1 MGNLIKEI
9 KINIL
14 DTLKNLKEQN
24 IKYIKETYKETKF
37 RIVKDI
43 ENWGNRILKFIIENF
58 NLKYNE
64 IQKYLNDIET
74 NFVDKTEKDEMQN
87 KIQNFNVFTSKDI
100 QNYYSEII
108 DYFKRYS
115 TNYIDDDDEPENK
128 TVGEFLEKVANIF
141 RKSYNDS
148 NKFLELLYDKFN
160 NIKNKSETI
169 ISSVDQFK
177 MEFSSWVK
185 NNKQFME
192 NNLEYFIKERNID
205 KYINE
210 QKEQNKKN
218 YLEKLYKDLLTLYF
232 QCELSFPSIIINFK
246 KEEEYDFSKMED
258 LAYNTG
264 KGKKQINF
272 VVFPSLI
279 SNEEFLKKGK
289 QYVFTYF
296 DNKKKKTFYFE
307 KINLEPL
314 IEENKKFYIPGLKD
328 ELKINF
334 IKILIPEINYK
345 ISEKVK
351 TEYKFLLKNKKT
363 GEKKEETKNS
373 LIKIGKDEEF
383 IKCDFYL
390 MSEYILTFKREKEDN
405 GINK

>member
-9 KINIL
+9 KIKIL
-14 DTLKNLKEQN
+14 NNLNNLKTYN
-24 IKYIKETYKETKF
+24 IKYIKETYKEAKF
-37 RIVKDI
+37 RTTKDV
-43 ENWGNRILKFIIENF
+43 ENWRNNILKFIVDNF
-58 NLKYNE
+58 NLIYNE
-64 IQKYLNDIET
+64 IQKYLNDIEI
-74 NFVDKTEKDEMQN
+74 NFVDKTENDEIQD

-128 TVGEFLEKVANIF
+128 TIGEFLENVANIS

-185 NNKQFME
+185 NNQQFIE

-218 YLEKLYKDLLTLYF
+218 YLEKLYKDLLILYF
-232 QCELSFPSIIINFK
+232 QCELSFPSITINFK
-246 KEEEYDFSKMED
+246 KEEEYDF
-258 LAYNTG
+258 
-264 KGKKQINF
+264 
-272 VVFPSLI
+272 
-279 SNEEFLKKGK
+279 
-289 QYVFTYF
+289 
-296 DNKKKKTFYFE
+296 
-307 KINLEPL
+307 
-314 IEENKKFYIPGLKD
+314 
-328 ELKINF
+328 
-334 IKILIPEINYK
+334 
-345 ISEKVK
+345 
-351 TEYKFLLKNKKT
+351 
-363 GEKKEETKNS
+363 
-373 LIKIGKDEEF
+373 
-383 IKCDFYL
+383 
-390 MSEYILTFKREKEDN
+390 
-405 GINK
+405 

>member
-1 MGNLIKEI
+1 MGNLIKE
-9 KINIL
+9 
-14 DTLKNLKEQN
+14 
-24 IKYIKETYKETKF
+24 TYKEVYQNTKF
-37 RIVKDI
+37 KNFKDI
-43 ENWGNRILKFIIENF
+43 EKWGNDILQFIVNIF
-58 NLKYNE
+58 NLKYND
-64 IQKYLNDIET
+64 IQKYLNDIEKK
-74 NFVDKTEKDEMQN
+74 FVDKTENDEIQD

-128 TVGEFLEKVANIF
+128 TVGEFLEKVANIS

-390 MSEYILTFKREKEDN
+390 MSEYILTFKRKKEDN

>member
-1 MGNLIKEI
+1 M
-9 KINIL
+9 
-14 DTLKNLKEQN
+14 
-24 IKYIKETYKETKF
+24 
-37 RIVKDI
+37 
-43 ENWGNRILKFIIENF
+43 
-58 NLKYNE
+58 
-64 IQKYLNDIET
+64 
-74 NFVDKTEKDEMQN
+74 
-87 KIQNFNVFTSKDI
+87 
-100 QNYYSEII
+100 
-108 DYFKRYS
+108 
-115 TNYIDDDDEPENK
+115 
-128 TVGEFLEKVANIF
+128 
-141 RKSYNDS
+141 
-148 NKFLELLYDKFN
+148 
-160 NIKNKSETI
+160 
-169 ISSVDQFK
+169 
-177 MEFSSWVK
+177 
-185 NNKQFME
+185 
-192 NNLEYFIKERNID
+192 
-205 KYINE
+205 
-210 QKEQNKKN
+210 
-218 YLEKLYKDLLTLYF
+218 TLYF

-246 KEEEYDFSKMED
+246 KEEEYDLSKMED

>member
-9 KINIL
+9 KIKIL
-14 DTLKNLKEQN
+14 NTLNNLKTLN

-37 RIVKDI
+37 RTTKDV
-43 ENWGNRILKFIIENF
+43 ENWGNNILKFIHDNF
-58 NLKYNE
+58 NLIYNE

-74 NFVDKTEKDEMQN
+74 NFVDKTENDEIQD

-128 TVGEFLEKVANIF
+128 TLGEFLEKVANIS

-160 NIKNKSETI
+160 NIKYKSETI

-185 NNKQFME
+185 NNQQFIE

-218 YLEKLYKDLLTLYF
+218 YLEKLYKDLLILYF
-232 QCELSFPSIIINFK
+232 QCELSFPSITINFK

-258 LAYNTG
+258 LADNTG

-314 IEENKKFYIPGLKD
+314 IEENEKFNIPRLKD

-345 ISEKVK
+345 IAEKVK
-351 TEYKFLLKNKKT
+351 TEYKFL
-363 GEKKEETKNS
+363 
-373 LIKIGKDEEF
+373 
-383 IKCDFYL
+383 
-390 MSEYILTFKREKEDN
+390 
-405 GINK
+405 

>member
-1 MGNLIKEI
+1 M
-9 KINIL
+9 
-14 DTLKNLKEQN
+14 
-24 IKYIKETYKETKF
+24 
-37 RIVKDI
+37 
-43 ENWGNRILKFIIENF
+43 
-58 NLKYNE
+58 
-64 IQKYLNDIET
+64 NDIET
-74 NFVDKTEKDEMQN
+74 NLFDKTENDEIQD
-87 KIQNFNVFTSKDI
+87 KLQNFNVYTSKDI

-115 TNYIDDDDEPENK
+115 ANYIDDNDNPENK
-128 TVGEFLEKVANIF
+128 TISEFLEKIANIS

-148 NKFLELLYDKFN
+148 NKFLELLYDKFSN
-160 NIKNKSETI
+160 NKKKSETI

-185 NNKQFME
+185 NNNEFMKK
-192 NNLEYFIKERNID
+192 NLECFIKERNID
-205 KYINE
+205 KYIND
-210 QKEQNKKN
+210 QKEENSKN
-218 YLEKLYKDLLTLYF
+218 YFEKLYMDLLTLFF
-232 QCELSFPSIIINFK
+232 QCELSFPSITINFK
-246 KEEEYDFSKMED
+246 EEEEFNFSKMED
-258 LAYNTG
+258 LASNVGTG
-264 KGKKQINF
+264 KKKINF

-307 KINLEPL
+307 NINLEPL
-314 IEENKKFYIPGLKD
+314 IEENKKFYIPRLKD

-351 TEYKFLLKNKKT
+351 KEYNFLLKNKKT
-363 GEKKEETKNS
+363 GEKEEIKNS
-373 LIKIGKDEEF
+373 FIKIGKNEEC

-390 MSEYILTFKREKEDN
+390 MSEYILTFNWEKEDN
-405 GINK
+405 WINK

>member
-9 KINIL
+9 KIQIL
-14 DTLKNLKEQN
+14 DTLNNLKTQN
-24 IKYIKETYKETKF
+24 IEYIKETYKETKF
-37 RIVKDI
+37 RTPKDI

-128 TVGEFLEKVANIF
+128 TVGEFLEKVANIS

-218 YLEKLYKDLLTLYF
+218 YH
-232 QCELSFPSIIINFK
+232 
-246 KEEEYDFSKMED
+246 
-258 LAYNTG
+258 
-264 KGKKQINF
+264 KQIKSILKN
-272 VVFPSLI
+272 P
-279 SNEEFLKKGK
+279 FL
-289 QYVFTYF
+289 
-296 DNKKKKTFYFE
+296 
-307 KINLEPL
+307 
-314 IEENKKFYIPGLKD
+314 
-328 ELKINF
+328 F
-334 IKILIPEINYK
+334 IKIKQKIPQ
-345 ISEKVK
+345 
-351 TEYKFLLKNKKT
+351 
-363 GEKKEETKNS
+363 
-373 LIKIGKDEEF
+373 
-383 IKCDFYL
+383 
-390 MSEYILTFKREKEDN
+390 
-405 GINK
+405 